1 MCHGGQFVYFGHVEK
16 MSFFFMI
23 IQLFL
28 GKIKV
33 RIIYPHPLP
42 LDMLAPKSSTISS
55 LMIRK
60 LLCPR
65 NSDGKDAGL
74 HFLLRVTLKLKP
86 ISSILVQ

>member
-16 MSFFFMI
+16 TLFFFMI

-33 RIIYPHPLP
+33 RNIYPHPLP
-42 LDMLAPKSSTISS
+42 LDMLAPKSSTISV
-55 LMIRK
+55 LIRK

-74 HFLLRVTLKLKP
+74 RFLLRVTLKLKP

>member
-1 MCHGGQFVYFGHVEK
+1 MCHGDQFVYFGHVEK
-16 MSFFFMI
+16 NVVFHYDYSI
-23 IQLFL
+23 IL
-28 GKIKV
+28 GK
-33 RIIYPHPLP
+33 HPLP
-42 LDMLAPKSSTISS
+42 WDMLAPKSSTISD

-74 HFLLRVTLKLKP
+74 RFLLRVTLKLKP

>member
-1 MCHGGQFVYFGHVEK
+1 MCHGGQFVYFGHMEK

-23 IQLFL
+23 IFGQDQSEKYISTSSAL
-28 GKIKV
+28 GHVGAEKFNNMCFDDK
-33 RIIYPHPLP
+33 
-42 LDMLAPKSSTISS
+42 
-55 LMIRK
+55 K

-74 HFLLRVTLKLKP
+74 RFLLRVTLKLKP

>member
-16 MSFFFMI
+16 MLFFFMI

-28 GKIKV
+28 GK
-33 RIIYPHPLP
+33 HPLP
-42 LDMLAPKSSTISS
+42 WDMLAPKSSTISV

-65 NSDGKDAGL
+65 NSDGKNAGL
-74 HFLLRVTLKLKP
+74 RLLLRVTLKLKP